1 MELFDYQKEGVEF
14 LLSHGG
20 GMLLDEQG
28 LGKTIQ
34 ALNAVNEIAQVVWK
48 QGKACVVVVVCPA
61 IMQGTWRHHIENMLD
76 NRIASIVHSYEWY
89 VNLENYKGLMKLIHN
104 NANSVCVIVDE
115 SHYIKTPTS
124 KRAKTVQHL
133 LTLENIVFK
142 VLLTGTPITRDIDD
156 LYMQLKVFYPNFCR
170 SIFEYRRRYMN
181 CIHSYFG
188 DTFKGF
194 KNDSAK
200 DEIINYLKHCSLRRT
215 KRSAGLELPSIT
227 RTPVFVDIN
236 KKVAKES
243 LSILD
248 YATKVINGVDDYA
261 EYKTNLAEEASHIAS
276 VRKALGVAKVPQVL
290 QYIEH
295 LLQSGTQKLIV
306 FGVHIDVVNL
316 IYEALKANA
325 SYKEIKTHR
334 IIGATTNSQREKIIN
349 EFQNEDTPQIIVAN
363 MIACGVGVTLTKAH
377 TVVFAELDFTPSNIM
392 QAEAR
397 VHRITQEHIVN
408 SIFIIANDSLDE
420 KILGI
425 LREKIGVIKEV
436 I

>member
-1 MELFDYQKEGVEF
+1 MELFEYQKQGIEF
-14 LLSHGG
+14 LVNNRG

-34 ALNAVNEIAQVVWK
+34 ALNAVNEIAQVGWK
-48 QGKACVVVVVCPA
+48 QGKACVLVVVCPA
-61 IMQGTWRHHIENMLD
+61 IMQGTWEHHIENILD

-89 VNLENYKGLMKLIHN
+89 VKLENYRGLMKLIHN
-104 NANSVCVIVDE
+104 TENSVCVIVDE
-115 SHYIKTPTS
+115 AHYIKTPTS
-124 KRAKTVQHL
+124 KRTKTVQHL
-133 LTLENIVFK
+133 LTLENIILK
-142 VLLTGTPITRDIDD
+142 VLLTGTPITRDVDD
-156 LYMQLKVFYPNFCR
+156 LYTQLKVFYPNFCR

-200 DEIINYLKHCSLRRT
+200 AEIINYLKHCSLRRT
-215 KRSAGLELPSIT
+215 KKSAGLELPSIT

-236 KKVAKES
+236 KKVAEQS
-243 LSILD
+243 LEILD
-248 YATKVINGVDDYA
+248 YATKVINGSDDYNM
-261 EYKTNLAEEASHIAS
+261 YKTDLAEEASHIAS

-316 IYEALKANA
+316 IYEALKEK
-325 SYKEIKTHR
+325 YKDIKTHR
-334 IIGATTNSQREKIIN
+334 IIGATTNTQREKIIN

-377 TVVFAELDFTPSNIM
+377 TVVFAELDFTPANIM

-408 SIFIIANDSLDE
+408 SIFIIANESLDA

-425 LREKIGVIKEV
+425 IREKIGVIKEV

>member
-1 MELFDYQKEGVEF
+1 MELFEYQKQGIEF
-14 LLSHGG
+14 LVSKHG

-34 ALNAVNEIAQVVWK
+34 ALEAVKKTNAKVLVI
-48 QGKACVVVVVCPA
+48 VCPA
-61 IMQGTWRHHIENMLD
+61 IMQGTWLHHVTNLIPKE
-76 NRIASIVHSYEWY
+76 IITYIHSYEWY
-89 VNLENYKGLMKLIHN
+89 VKLTNFRGLLKEIVN
-104 NANSVCVIVDE
+104 KEVAVIVDE

-124 KRAKTVQHL
+124 KRAKTVQYL

-142 VLLTGTPITRDIDD
+142 VLLTGTPITRDVDD
-156 LYMQLKVFYPNFCR
+156 LFTQLKVFYPNFCR
-170 SIFEYRRRYMN
+170 TIFEYRKRYMN

-200 DEIINYLKHCSLRRT
+200 AEIINYLKHCSLRRT
-215 KRSAGLELPSIT
+215 KKSAGLELPSIT

-236 KKVAKES
+236 KKVAEQS
-243 LSILD
+243 LEILD
-248 YATKVINGVDDYA
+248 YATKVINGTQDYA

-290 QYIEH
+290 QYVEH

-316 IYEALKANA
+316 IYEALKEK
-325 SYKEIKTHR
+325 YKDIKTHR
-334 IIGATTNSQREKIIN
+334 IIGATTNPQREKIIN

-408 SIFIIANDSLDE
+408 SIFMIANDSLDE

-425 LREKIGVIKEV
+425 IREKIGVIKEV

>member
-1 MELFDYQKEGVEF
+1 MELFEYQKQGIEF
-14 LLSHGG
+14 LVSKHG

-34 ALNAVNEIAQVVWK
+34 ALEAVKKTNAKVLVI
-48 QGKACVVVVVCPA
+48 VCPA
-61 IMQGTWRHHIENMLD
+61 IMQGTWLHHVTNLVPKDITTY
-76 NRIASIVHSYEWY
+76 IHSYEWY
-89 VNLENYKGLMKLIHN
+89 VKLTNFRGLLKEIVN
-104 NANSVCVIVDE
+104 KEVAVIVDE

-124 KRAKTVQHL
+124 KRTKTVQAL
-133 LTLENIVFK
+133 LSFSDVVFK
-142 VLLTGTPITRDIDD
+142 VLLTGTPITRDVDD
-156 LYMQLKVFYPNFCR
+156 LFTQLKVFYPNFCR

-194 KNDSAK
+194 KDDSAK

-236 KKVAKES
+236 KKVAEQS
-243 LSILD
+243 LEILD
-248 YATKVINGVDDYA
+248 YATRVILGTKTTPEINGTQDYA

-290 QYIEH
+290 QYVEH

-316 IYEALKANA
+316 IYEALKEK
-325 SYKEIKTHR
+325 YKDIKTHK
-334 IIGATTNSQREKIIN
+334 IIGATTNTQREKIIN

-408 SIFIIANDSLDE
+408 SIFIIANESLDA

>member
-1 MELFDYQKEGVEF
+1 MELFEYQKQGIEF
-14 LLSHGG
+14 LVNNRG

-34 ALNAVNEIAQVVWK
+34 ALNAVNKIAPVGWK

-61 IMQGTWRHHIENMLD
+61 IMQGTWRYHIENILD

-89 VNLENYKGLMKLIHN
+89 VNLENYKGLMKLIHQSC
-104 NANSVCVIVDE
+104 NSVCVIVDE
-115 SHYIKTPTS
+115 AHYIKTPTS
-124 KRAKTVQHL
+124 KRTKTVQHL
-133 LTLENIVFK
+133 LSLDNIVFK
-142 VLLTGTPITRDIDD
+142 VLLTGTPVTRDVDD
-156 LYMQLKVFYPNFCR
+156 LFTQLKVFYPNFCR
-170 SIFEYRRRYMN
+170 TIFEYRRRYMN

-194 KNDSAK
+194 KDDSAK
-200 DEIINYLKHCSLRRT
+200 AEIINYLKHCSLRRT
-215 KRSAGLELPSIT
+215 KKSAGLELPSIT

-236 KKVAKES
+236 KKVAEQS
-243 LSILD
+243 LEILD
-248 YATKVINGVDDYA
+248 YATKVINGSDDYNM
-261 EYKTNLAEEASHIAS
+261 YKTDLAEEASHIAS

-316 IYEALKANA
+316 IYESLKEK
-325 SYKEIKTHR
+325 YKDIKTHR
-334 IIGATTNSQREKIIN
+334 IIGATTNTQREKIIN

-377 TVVFAELDFTPSNIM
+377 TVVFAELDFTPANIM

-408 SIFIIANDSLDE
+408 SIFIIAKDSLDE

-425 LREKIGVIKEV
+425 IREKIEVIKEV

>member
-1 MELFDYQKEGVEF
+1 MELFDYQKQGIEF
-14 LLSHGG
+14 LVNNHG

-34 ALNAVNEIAQVVWK
+34 ALEAVKKTNAKVLVI
-48 QGKACVVVVVCPA
+48 VCPA
-61 IMQGTWRHHIENMLD
+61 IMQGTWLHHVTNLIPKE
-76 NRIASIVHSYEWY
+76 ITTYIHSYEWY
-89 VNLENYKGLMKLIHN
+89 VKLTNFRGLLKEIK
-104 NANSVCVIVDE
+104 AKEIGVIVDE

-124 KRAKTVQHL
+124 KRTKTVQYL
-133 LTLENIVFK
+133 LSLENIIFK
-142 VLLTGTPITRDIDD
+142 VLLTGTPITRDVDD
-156 LYMQLKVFYPNFCR
+156 LFTQLKVFYPNFCR

-194 KNDSAK
+194 KDDSAK
-200 DEIINYLKHCSLRRT
+200 AEIINYLKHCSLRRT
-215 KRSAGLELPSIT
+215 KKSAGLELPSIT

-236 KKVAKES
+236 KKVAEQS
-243 LSILD
+243 LEILD
-248 YATKVINGVDDYA
+248 YATKVINGSDDYNM
-261 EYKTNLAEEASHIAS
+261 YKTDLAEEASHIAS

-290 QYIEH
+290 QYVEH

-316 IYEALKANA
+316 IYEALKEK
-325 SYKEIKTHR
+325 YKDIKTHR
-334 IIGATTNSQREKIIN
+334 IIGATTNTQREKIIN

-408 SIFIIANDSLDE
+408 SIFMIANDSLDE

-425 LREKIGVIKEV
+425 IKEKIGVIKEV

>member
-1 MELFDYQKEGVEF
+1 MKLFEYQKQGIEF
-14 LLSHGG
+14 LVSRQG

-34 ALNAVNEIAQVVWK
+34 ALEAVKKTNAKVLVI
-48 QGKACVVVVVCPA
+48 VCPA
-61 IMQGTWRHHIENMLD
+61 IMQGTWLHHVTNLIPKE
-76 NRIASIVHSYEWY
+76 ITTYIHSYEWY
-89 VNLENYKGLMKLIHN
+89 VKLTNFRGLLKEIVN
-104 NANSVCVIVDE
+104 KEVAVIVDE

-124 KRAKTVQHL
+124 KRTKTVQHL
-133 LTLENIVFK
+133 LTLENIILK
-142 VLLTGTPITRDIDD
+142 VLLTGTPITRDVDD
-156 LYMQLKVFYPNFCR
+156 LFTQLKVFYPNFCR
-170 SIFEYRRRYMN
+170 TIFEYRKRYMN

-200 DEIINYLKHCSLRRT
+200 AEIINYLKHCSLRRT
-215 KRSAGLELPSIT
+215 KKSAGLELPSIT

-236 KKVAKES
+236 KKVAEKS
-243 LSILD
+243 LEILD

-290 QYIEH
+290 QYVEH

-316 IYEALKANA
+316 IYEALKEK
-325 SYKEIKTHR
+325 YKEIKTHR
-334 IIGATTNSQREKIIN
+334 IIGATTNPQREKIIN

-408 SIFIIANDSLDE
+408 SIFMIANESLDS

-425 LREKIGVIKEV
+425 IREKIGVIKEV

>member
-1 MELFDYQKEGVEF
+1 MELFEYQKQGIDF
-14 LLSHGG
+14 LVNNRG

-34 ALNAVNEIAQVVWK
+34 ALEAVKNT
-48 QGKACVVVVVCPA
+48 KARVLVIVCPA
-61 IMQGTWRHHIENMLD
+61 IMQGTWLHHVTNLIPKE
-76 NRIASIVHSYEWY
+76 ITTYIHSYEWY
-89 VNLENYKGLMKLIHN
+89 VKLTNLKPLLKEIKDKEIG
-104 NANSVCVIVDE
+104 VIVDE
-115 SHYIKTPTS
+115 AHYIKTPTS
-124 KRAKTVQHL
+124 KRTKTVQYL
-133 LTLENIVFK
+133 LSLENIVFK
-142 VLLTGTPITRDIDD
+142 VLLTGTPITRDVDD
-156 LYMQLKVFYPNFCR
+156 LFTQLKVFYPNFCR
-170 SIFEYRRRYMN
+170 SIFEYRKRYMN

-248 YATKVINGVDDYA
+248 YATKVINGSDDYNM
-261 EYKTNLAEEASHIAS
+261 YKTDLAEEASHIAS

-290 QYIEH
+290 QYVEH

-316 IYEALKANA
+316 IYEALKEK
-325 SYKEIKTHR
+325 YKDIKTHR
-334 IIGATTNSQREKIIN
+334 IIGATTNTQREKIIN

-408 SIFIIANDSLDE
+408 SIFIIAKDSLDE

-425 LREKIGVIKEV
+425 IREKIEVIKEV

>member
-14 LLSHGG
+14 LLSHSG

-34 ALNAVNEIAQVVWK
+34 ALNAVNKIAQVGWK

-61 IMQGTWRHHIENMLD
+61 IMQGTWKYHIENILD

-89 VNLENYKGLMKLIHN
+89 VKLENYRGLMKLIHN
-104 NANSVCVIVDE
+104 TENSVCVIVDE
-115 SHYIKTPTS
+115 AHYIKTPTS
-124 KRAKTVQHL
+124 KRTKTVQHL
-133 LTLENIVFK
+133 LTLENIIFK
-142 VLLTGTPITRDIDD
+142 VLLTGTPITRDVDD
-156 LYMQLKVFYPNFCR
+156 LFTQLKVFYPNFCR

-194 KNDSAK
+194 KDDSAK
-200 DEIINYLKHCSLRRT
+200 AEIINYLKHCSLRRT
-215 KRSAGLELPSIT
+215 KKSAGLELPSIT

-236 KKVAKES
+236 KKIAKES

-248 YATKVINGVDDYA
+248 YATKVINGSDDYNM
-261 EYKTNLAEEASHIAS
+261 YKADLAEEASHIAS
-276 VRKALGVAKVPQVL
+276 VRKALGIAKVPQVL
-290 QYIEH
+290 QYVEH

-316 IYEALKANA
+316 IYEALKEK
-325 SYKEIKTHR
+325 YKEIKTHR
-334 IIGATTNSQREKIIN
+334 IIGATTNTQREKIIN

-408 SIFIIANDSLDE
+408 SIFIIAKDSLDE

-425 LREKIGVIKEV
+425 IREKIEVIKEV

>member
-1 MELFDYQKEGVEF
+1 MELFEYQKQGIEF
-14 LLSHGG
+14 LVSKHG

-34 ALNAVNEIAQVVWK
+34 ALEAVKKTNARVLVI
-48 QGKACVVVVVCPA
+48 VCPA
-61 IMQGTWRHHIENMLD
+61 IMQGTWLHHVTNLIPKE
-76 NRIASIVHSYEWY
+76 IITYIHSYEWY
-89 VNLENYKGLMKLIHN
+89 VKLTNFKGLLKEIKDKKIG
-104 NANSVCVIVDE
+104 VIVDE

-124 KRAKTVQHL
+124 KRAKTVQYL

-142 VLLTGTPITRDIDD
+142 VLLTGTPITRDVDD
-156 LYMQLKVFYPNFCR
+156 LFTQLKVFYPNFCR
-170 SIFEYRRRYMN
+170 TIFEYRKRYMN

-200 DEIINYLKHCSLRRT
+200 AEIINYLKHCSLRRT
-215 KRSAGLELPSIT
+215 KKSAGLELPSIT

-236 KKVAKES
+236 KKVAEQS
-243 LSILD
+243 LEILD
-248 YATKVINGVDDYA
+248 YATKVINGTQDYA

-290 QYIEH
+290 QYVEH

-316 IYEALKANA
+316 IYEALKEK
-325 SYKEIKTHR
+325 YKDIKTHR
-334 IIGATTNSQREKIIN
+334 IIGATTNPQREKIIN

-408 SIFIIANDSLDE
+408 SIFMIANDSLDE

-425 LREKIGVIKEV
+425 IREKIGVIKEV

>member
-1 MELFDYQKEGVEF
+1 MELFEYQKQGIDF
-14 LLSHGG
+14 LVNNRG

-34 ALNAVNEIAQVVWK
+34 ALEAVKNT
-48 QGKACVVVVVCPA
+48 KARVLVIVCPA
-61 IMQGTWRHHIENMLD
+61 IMQGTWLHHVTNLIPKE
-76 NRIASIVHSYEWY
+76 ITTYIHSYEWY
-89 VNLENYKGLMKLIHN
+89 VKLTNLKPLLKEIKDKEIG
-104 NANSVCVIVDE
+104 VIVDE
-115 SHYIKTPTS
+115 AHYIKTPTS
-124 KRAKTVQHL
+124 KRTKTVQYL
-133 LTLENIVFK
+133 LSLENIVFK
-142 VLLTGTPITRDIDD
+142 VLLTGTPITRDVDD
-156 LYMQLKVFYPNFCR
+156 LFTQLKVFYPNFCR

-200 DEIINYLKHCSLRRT
+200 AEIINYLKHCSLRRT

-248 YATKVINGVDDYA
+248 YATKVINGSDDYNM
-261 EYKTNLAEEASHIAS
+261 YKTDLAEEASHIAS

-290 QYIEH
+290 QYVEH

-316 IYEALKANA
+316 IYEALKEK
-325 SYKEIKTHR
+325 YKDIKTHR
-334 IIGATTNSQREKIIN
+334 IIGATTNTQREKIIN

-363 MIACGVGVTLTKAH
+363 MIASGVGVTLTKAH

-408 SIFIIANDSLDE
+408 SIFMIANDSLDA

>member
-1 MELFDYQKEGVEF
+1 MELFEYQKQGIEF
-14 LLSHGG
+14 LVSKHG

-34 ALNAVNEIAQVVWK
+34 ALEAVKKTNAKVLVI
-48 QGKACVVVVVCPA
+48 VCPA
-61 IMQGTWRHHIENMLD
+61 IMQGTWLHHVTNLIPKE
-76 NRIASIVHSYEWY
+76 ITTYIHSYEWY
-89 VNLENYKGLMKLIHN
+89 VKLTNLKPLLKEIKDKKIG
-104 NANSVCVIVDE
+104 VIVDE

-124 KRAKTVQHL
+124 KRTKTVQYRL
-133 LTLENIVFK
+133 SLENIVLK
-142 VLLTGTPITRDIDD
+142 VLLTGTPITRDVDD
-156 LYMQLKVFYPNFCR
+156 LFTQLKVFYPNFCR
-170 SIFEYRRRYMN
+170 TIFEYRKRYMN

-194 KNDSAK
+194 KDDSAK

-215 KRSAGLELPSIT
+215 KKSAGLELPSIT

-236 KKVAKES
+236 KKIAEQS
-243 LSILD
+243 LEILD
-248 YATKVINGVDDYA
+248 YATKVINGTQDYA

-276 VRKALGVAKVPQVL
+276 IRKALGVAKVPQVL
-290 QYIEH
+290 QYVEH

-316 IYEALKANA
+316 IYEALKEK
-325 SYKEIKTHR
+325 YKDIKTHR
-334 IIGATTNSQREKIIN
+334 IIGATTNPQREKIIN

-408 SIFIIANDSLDE
+408 SIFMIANDSLDE

-425 LREKIGVIKEV
+425 IREKIGVIKEV

>member
-1 MELFDYQKEGVEF
+1 MELFEYQKQGIEF
-14 LLSHGG
+14 LVSEHG

-28 LGKTIQ
+28 LGKTVQ
-34 ALNAVNEIAQVVWK
+34 ALEAVKQTQAQALVI
-48 QGKACVVVVVCPA
+48 VCPA
-61 IMQGTWRHHIENMLD
+61 IMRGTWLHHVTNLMPD
-76 NRIASIVHSYEWY
+76 SIQVVINSYEWY
-89 VNLENYKGLMKLIHN
+89 VKLENYKTLLKSIKGKQV
-104 NANSVCVIVDE
+104 AVIVDE

-124 KRAKTVQHL
+124 KRTKTVQAL
-133 LTLENIVFK
+133 LSLENIVFK
-142 VLLTGTPITRDIDD
+142 VLLTGTPITRDVDD
-156 LYMQLKVFYPNFCR
+156 LFTQLKVFYPNFCR
-170 SIFEYRRRYMN
+170 TIFEYRKRYMN

-200 DEIINYLKHCSLRRT
+200 AEIINYLKHCSLRRT

-236 KKVAKES
+236 KKVAEQS
-243 LSILD
+243 LEILD
-248 YATKVINGVDDYA
+248 YATKVILGTKTTHEINGMQDYA
-261 EYKTNLAEEASHIAS
+261 EYKTNLAEEANHIAS

-290 QYIEH
+290 QYVEH
-295 LLQSGTQKLIV
+295 LLQSGITKLV
-306 FGVHIDVVNL
+306 LFGVHVDVVNL
-316 IYEALKANA
+316 IYESLKEK
-325 SYKEIKTHR
+325 YKDIKTHR
-334 IIGATTNSQREKIIN
+334 IIGATTNTQREKIIN

-408 SIFIIANDSLDE
+408 SIFMIANDSLDS

>member
-1 MELFDYQKEGVEF
+1 MELFEYQKQGIEF
-14 LLSHGG
+14 LVSKQG

-34 ALNAVNEIAQVVWK
+34 ALEAVKNT
-48 QGKACVVVVVCPA
+48 KAKVLVIVCPA
-61 IMQGTWRHHIENMLD
+61 IMQGTWLHHVTNLIPKE
-76 NRIASIVHSYEWY
+76 ITTYIHSYEWY
-89 VNLENYKGLMKLIHN
+89 VKLTNFRGLLKEIKDKKIG
-104 NANSVCVIVDE
+104 VIVDE

-124 KRAKTVQHL
+124 KRAKTVRHL
-133 LTLENIVFK
+133 LSLDNIVFK
-142 VLLTGTPITRDIDD
+142 VLLTGTPITRDVDD
-156 LYMQLKVFYPNFCR
+156 LFTQLKVFYPNFCR
-170 SIFEYRRRYMN
+170 TIFEYRRRYMN

-200 DEIINYLKHCSLRRT
+200 AEIINYLKHCSLRRT
-215 KRSAGLELPSIT
+215 KKSAGLELPSIT

-248 YATKVINGVDDYA
+248 YATKVINGSDDYNM
-261 EYKTNLAEEASHIAS
+261 YKTNLAEEASHIAS

-290 QYIEH
+290 QYVEH

-316 IYEALKANA
+316 IYEALKEK
-325 SYKEIKTHR
+325 YKDIKTHR
-334 IIGATTNSQREKIIN
+334 IIGATTNTQREKIIN

-408 SIFIIANDSLDE
+408 SIFIIANESLDA

>member
-1 MELFDYQKEGVEF
+1 MELFNYQKQGIEF
-14 LLSHGG
+14 LVSKHG

-34 ALNAVNEIAQVVWK
+34 ALEAVKKTNAKVLVI
-48 QGKACVVVVVCPA
+48 VCPA
-61 IMQGTWRHHIENMLD
+61 IMQGTWLHHVTNLIPKE
-76 NRIASIVHSYEWY
+76 ITTYIHSYEWY
-89 VNLENYKGLMKLIHN
+89 VKLTNFRGLLKEIKDKEIG
-104 NANSVCVIVDE
+104 VIVDE
-115 SHYIKTPTS
+115 AHYIKTPTS
-124 KRAKTVQHL
+124 KRTKTVQAL
-133 LTLENIVFK
+133 LSFSDVVFK
-142 VLLTGTPITRDIDD
+142 VLLTGTPVTRDIDD
-156 LYMQLKVFYPNFCR
+156 LYTQLKVFYPNFCR

-200 DEIINYLKHCSLRRT
+200 AEIINYLKHCSLRRT
-215 KRSAGLELPSIT
+215 KKSAGLELPSIT

-236 KKVAKES
+236 KKVAEQS
-243 LSILD
+243 LEILD

-316 IYEALKANA
+316 IYEALKEK
-325 SYKEIKTHR
+325 YKDIKTHR
-334 IIGATTNSQREKIIN
+334 IIGATTNPQREKIIN

-408 SIFIIANDSLDE
+408 SIFMIANDSLDS